1 MQSLMLLKLIAHK
14 GAGDVSHQEMVRD
27 SGRLH
32 FKTKV
37 DQLWGL
43 CHYRSKFKLNWC
55 KKYENLGS
63 FWNECDYQREKLIFV
78 GKTGGRFCSGGECDV
93 CSVNQSSIF
102 ATLFIS
108 ISPSA
113 CPVSVL

>member
-1 MQSLMLLKLIAHK
+1 MQSLMLFKLIVHK
-14 GAGDVSHQEMVRD
+14 GAGDVSHQEMVWD

-43 CHYRSKFKLNWC
+43 CHCRSKFKPDWC

-63 FWNECDYQREKLIFV
+63 FWKECDHQREKPNFV
-78 GKTGGRFCSGGECDV
+78 GETGGRFCSGEECEV
-93 CSVNQSSIF
+93 FSVNQNSIL
-102 ATLFIS
+102 AALFIS
-108 ISPSA
+108 NSPSA
-113 CPVSVL
+113 RPASVL